1 MSSFE
6 LEAIWLSLQV
16 AVLTL
21 LISTP
26 LALVLA
32 TVMARTAWRG
42 KLVLDA
48 LILLPMGLPP
58 AVIGFAL
65 LISLG
70 KEGSLGSWLHDL
82 TGFSLSFYPAGA
94 ILAASIMTVPLM
106 VRILRP
112 ALEATDP
119 MLLPVA
125 RTLGASRWQGWWTI
139 TLPLVWPAVASA
151 MALGLTAAWGESGAT
166 LVLAAALHPHHVGDT
181 TAPVALVQA
190 LLNQQ
195 DGEDAAWHLALTSL
209 GIAVAAIMIS
219 EWGRQRWRR
228 RWQARL
234 RPVGLPPQHT

>member
-1 MSSFE
+1 VSSFE
-6 LEAIWLSLQV
+6 IEALSLSLQV
-16 AVLTL
+16 ALMTL

-26 LALVLA
+26 LALALA

-42 KLVLDA
+42 KLLLDT

-65 LISLG
+65 VISLG
-70 KEGSLGSWLHDL
+70 GASGGWLHDS
-82 TGFSLSFYPAGA
+82 TGLSMKFYPSGA
-94 ILAASIMTVPLM
+94 VLAASVMTVPLM

-125 RTLGASRWQGWWTI
+125 RTLGASRWEGWWTI

-166 LVLAAALHPHHVGDT
+166 LVLAAALHPHHIGDT

-195 DGEDAAWHLALTSL
+195 DGEDAAWHLALVSL
-209 GIAVAAIMIS
+209 CIAMAAIVVS

-228 RWQARL
+228 RWQNRL
-234 RPVGLPPQHT
+234 RPVGLPAQSA

>member
-6 LEAIWLSLQV
+6 IEALWLSLQV
-16 AVLTL
+16 AMMTL

-26 LALVLA
+26 LALILA

-42 KLVLDA
+42 KLVLDT

-58 AVIGFAL
+58 AVIGFGL

-70 KEGSLGSWLHDL
+70 GVGPFGGWLRET
-82 TGFSLSFYPAGA
+82 TGFSMSFYPFGA
-94 ILAASIMTVPLM
+94 VLAASVMTVPLM

-125 RTLGASRWQGWWTI
+125 RTLGATRWQGWWSI
-139 TLPLVWPAVASA
+139 TLPLAWPAVASA

-166 LVLAAALHPHHVGDT
+166 LVLAAALHPHHIGDT

-195 DGEDAAWHLALTSL
+195 DGEDAAWHLALVSL
-209 GIAVAAIMIS
+209 CIAMAAIVVS

-234 RPVGLPPQHT
+234 RPVGLPPQSA